1 MQFFQGM
8 GLIAA
13 ATVGLVGAGCGGDD
27 DGESGPGSGGS
38 TGGDTSGGGAP
49 GSAGDGGAP
58 GTAGDGGTPGTAG
71 GAGIG
76 GVQDCGAESISDN
89 HGHELVVP
97 ARDVA
102 QGVERTYD
110 ITGTSSHPHTV
121 ILTASD
127 FETPRQGGIVMV
139 TSSSDAS
146 HSHEVTV
153 SCAG

>member
-1 MQFFQGM
+1 MTTGSISLADEKVAFLG
-8 GLIAA
+8 GVIASISHELKNA
-13 ATVGLVGAGCGGDD
+13 LATVH
-27 DGESGPGSGGS
+27 E
-38 TGGDTSGGGAP
+38 
-49 GSAGDGGAP
+49 
-58 GTAGDGGTPGTAG
+58 TAGLLSDIVKALADPGEDA
-71 GAGIG
+71 
-76 GVQDCGAESISDN
+76 QDLLSGAESISDN

-127 FETPRQGGIVMV
+127 FETLRQGGIVMV